1 MWQHQQ
7 RCYHTVQ
14 QQQLLPC
21 SVTATAVATQCDGKN
36 WSLQKNRKNDSNQP
50 AVNEAWSH
58 HCGRGKRQKHK
69 SGGINNSCLC
79 VETANLGQHEKIIV
93 EISTRERGKHA

>member
-1 MWQHQQ
+1 MAASVTAVLVMWQHQQ

-50 AVNEAWSH
+50 AVH
-58 HCGRGKRQKHK
+58 VKLGRITVAGASVRNRKVVA
-69 SGGINNSCLC
+69 ST
-79 VETANLGQHEKIIV
+79 TAV
-93 EISTRERGKHA
+93 FV